1 MVELWFV
8 LAAMFALAAV
18 WMLLEKAPQWY
29 LRARIHAR
37 LYRVDADDEP
47 PATFLLARALTSI
60 TNNAMIAGDFSECQ
74 ESLDAAG
81 YSPVSTQLIY
91 LVAGWLVPAALTLVC
106 ALMFGAIGGLLALG
120 VGFIGARRL
129 IRNLGHHAEFR
140 QNLEAIELCH
150 LTRMMME
157 AGVSLE
163 RSLRIIERQ
172 ARPVIPML
180 ARRLNRF
187 NRMMEAGAERSSAL
201 QELIGSNKRIP
212 VLRNYVSLM
221 KQSGK
226 LGSGVAESLTQIV
239 EEGRRTERNRVKEA
253 TNRIGA
259 KMTVVMMVFMLPS
272 LFILIGGPAMITL
285 MESFK

>member
-1 MVELWFV
+1 MADFLLI
-8 LAAMFALAAV
+8 LAGLLALTAC
-18 WMLLEKAPQWY
+18 WILLIKAPQWY
-29 LRARIHAR
+29 LQSRIHAR
-37 LYRVDADDEP
+37 LYRVDTSDDTP
-47 PATFLLARALTSI
+47 STFLLGRMLNSI
-60 TNNAMIAGDFSECQ
+60 TSNAMIAGDFSECY

-81 YSPVSTQLIY
+81 YSAVNAQLIY
-91 LVAGWLVPAALTLVC
+91 LLAAWLMPALLTVAG
-106 ALMFGAIGGLLALG
+106 ALMFGAIGGLMSLG
-120 VGFIGARRL
+120 LTFIGARRF
-129 IRNLGHHAEFR
+129 IRSLGQHAEFR

-157 AGVSLE
+157 SGVSLE

-180 ARRLNRF
+180 ARRLHRF
-187 NRMMEAGAERSSAL
+187 NRMMEAGAERSAAL
-201 QELIGSNKRIP
+201 QELVGKSKRIP

-226 LGSGVAESLTQIV
+226 LGSGVTESLSQIV
-239 EEGRRTERNRVKEA
+239 DEGRRTERNRVKEA

-285 MESFK
+285 MESFQ

>member
-1 MVELWFV
+1 MAELLLV
-8 LAAMFALAAV
+8 LAILLALTACWA
-18 WMLLEKAPQWY
+18 LLAKAPQWY
-29 LRARIHAR
+29 LRSRIHAR
-37 LYRVDADDEP
+37 LHRVETSDGAP
-47 PATFLLARALTSI
+47 STFLFGRMLNSI
-60 TNNAMIAGDFSECQ
+60 TSNAMIVGDFNECY

-81 YSPVSTQLIY
+81 YSAVSAQLVY
-91 LVAGWLVPAALTLVC
+91 LLAGWLMPLLVTVGSM
-106 ALMFGAIGGLLALG
+106 LMFGAIGGLMALG
-120 VGFIGARRL
+120 LTFIGARRF
-129 IRNLGHHAEFR
+129 IRSLGHHAEFR

-157 AGVSLE
+157 SGVSLE

-172 ARPVIPML
+172 AQPVIPML

-187 NRMMEAGAERSSAL
+187 NRMMEAGAERSAAL
-201 QELIGSNKRIP
+201 QELVGKSKRIP

-226 LGSGVAESLTQIV
+226 LGSGVTGSLSQIV
-239 EEGRRTERNRVKEA
+239 DEGRRTERNRVKEA

-285 MESFK
+285 MESFQ